1 MPITPDTK
9 NWTWVLERAC
19 PQCGLD
25 TTTLTYEDVPR
36 MLRANAREWPAV
48 LARPDVRERPDDATW
63 SPLEYGAHVRD
74 VFVIFRGR
82 LSAIVE
88 QDEPTFDNWDQ
99 DATAVEQRYAEQD
112 PDRVSDELLA
122 AAALCADAFAGVP
135 ESARGRVG
143 HRTDGATFTVDTLA
157 RYLLHDPVHHLWD
170 TRSGAARE
178 S

>member
-25 TTTLTYEDVPR
+25 TTVLRYEEIPEL
-36 MLRANAREWPAV
+36 LRANADQWPAA
-48 LARPDVRERPDDATW
+48 LARADVRVRPDDSTW
-63 SPLEYGAHVRD
+63 SALEYGAHVRD

-82 LSAIVE
+82 LTAILTE
-88 QDEPTFDNWDQ
+88 DEPTFANWDQ

-112 PDRVSDELLA
+112 PARVSEELLA
-122 AAALCADAFAGVP
+122 AASLCADDFEAVAD
-135 ESARGRVG
+135 SLRGRVG

-170 TRSGAARE
+170 VRGA
-178 S
+178 